1 MSSTANNYHLSKL
14 SAGVGLAALATAAVI
29 ATVSRVLFE
38 NRVTGLWI
46 SLLFIANGIIMFASS
61 YVEEEQHFW
70 YWASS
75 SWLGWLVVKKCDC
88 IPI

>member
-1 MSSTANNYHLSKL
+1 MSSSASNYDLSRL
-14 SAGVGLAALATAAVI
+14 SAGVCLAALATAAGI
-29 ATVSRVLFE
+29 ASVFTVLFD

-46 SLLFIANGIIMFASS
+46 SLLIIAHGIMMFASS

-75 SWLGWLVVKKCDC
+75 SWLGWLVVKQ
-88 IPI
+88 